1 MVEHQVVVL
10 GVEGSI
16 PSLRPTLSIIH
27 FLKIRGSSSVV
38 EHEPV
43 ALGAAGSNPV
53 SLVNLMG
60 HRQVVRRWILV
71 PPCKGSNPFVPTQ
84 IRLKAILTRF

>member
-1 MVEHQVVVL
+1 
-10 GVEGSI
+10 
-16 PSLRPTLSIIH
+16 
-27 FLKIRGSSSVV
+27 VV

-53 SLVNLMG
+53 SLVDALG

-84 IRLKAILTRF
+84 NAA

>member
-1 MVEHQVVVL
+1 
-10 GVEGSI
+10 
-16 PSLRPTLSIIH
+16 
-27 FLKIRGSSSVV
+27 VV

-53 SLVNLMG
+53 SLVNFMG

-84 IRLKAILTRF
+84 ICLKAVY

>member
-16 PSLRPTLSIIH
+16 PSLRPTLFITY